1 MNKQL
6 ILHSASNLGFLASE
20 WLADVKEVDS
30 ILEGERDDVF
40 VEISVVVGE
49 GFQAAKGNVGHLERW
64 NYISMYFLYVVYVD

>member
-6 ILHSASNLGFLASE
+6 ILHSASHLGFLASE

-64 NYISMYFLYVVYVD
+64 NYICMYFLYVVYVD